1 MSGLNEA
8 LVNAIVDNK
17 LYLGTPKSKYFPKIT
32 DSVILWEKNRQIVID
47 PVKIAESIEK
57 VKEVIAQA
65 RKDWKDIVVVFDKEA
80 FKDDVENICEANGI
94 MYLNAKVP
102 SGFFTNFDTF
112 SKRIHSMNKLRKFIE
127 SPEFLKLTKKEQLM
141 KKRELKKL
149 EDIYK
154 GVTKLNKLPE
164 LVVVIDAEYYLNTV
178 DELEKA
184 KIDYVAIANT
194 DLSKWLK
201 TDNLVVANTNSYES
215 ISYLLNYLFK

>member
-1 MSGLNEA
+1 MSVKNDA

-17 LYLGTPKSKYFPKIT
+17 LYLGTPKSKFFPKVT
-32 DSVILWEKNRQIVID
+32 DSVILGEKNRQIVID
-47 PVKIAESIEK
+47 PEKIADLLEK
-57 VKEVIAQA
+57 AKDVIQSAKKEG
-65 RKDWKDIVVVFDKEA
+65 KDIVVVFDKEA
-80 FKDDVENICEANGI
+80 FKDDVENVCEANGI

-102 SGFFTNFDTF
+102 SGFFTNFETF

-154 GVTKLNKLPE
+154 GVTKLNKLPD
-164 LVVVIDAEYYLNTV
+164 LVVVIDAEYYLNTI

-194 DLSKWLK
+194 DLSRWLK
-201 TDNLVVANTNSYES
+201 TDKLVVANTNSYES
-215 ISYLLNYLFK
+215 VSYLLNYLLK

>member
-1 MSGLNEA
+1 MSGKEA
-8 LVNAIVDNK
+8 LLNAIVNNK
-17 LYLGTPKSKYFPKIT
+17 LYLGTPKSKYFPKVT
-32 DSVILWEKNRQIVID
+32 DSVILGEKNRQIVID
-47 PVKIAESIEK
+47 PEKIAESLER
-57 VKEVIAQA
+57 VKEVIQA
-65 RKDWKDIVVVFDKEA
+65 AKKEWKDIVVVFDKEA
-80 FKDDVENICEANGI
+80 FKDDVEKVCDSIGV

-102 SGFFTNFDTF
+102 SGFFTNFETF

-127 SPEFLKLTKKEQLM
+127 SSDFLKLTKKEQLM

-154 GVTKLNKLPE
+154 GVTKLNKLPD
-164 LVVVIDAEYYLNTV
+164 LVVVIDAQYYLNTV

-201 TDNLVVANTNSYES
+201 TDKLVVANTNSYES
-215 ISYLLNYLFK
+215 VTYLLNYLFK